1 MKDSALANCND
12 VDDDQ
17 TSSLVLRCCACV
29 LLLHLHC
36 NALTSQCVA
45 LAPNGVAL
53 HLEWRWLVTMFAI
66 SSKQ

>member
-1 MKDSALANCND
+1 MKDSALANCKD
-12 VDDDQ
+12 VDDDH
-17 TSSLVLRCCACV
+17 TCASLLHSCSVVA
-29 LLLHLHC
+29 LLLQC
-36 NALTSQCVA
+36 LTSQCVA